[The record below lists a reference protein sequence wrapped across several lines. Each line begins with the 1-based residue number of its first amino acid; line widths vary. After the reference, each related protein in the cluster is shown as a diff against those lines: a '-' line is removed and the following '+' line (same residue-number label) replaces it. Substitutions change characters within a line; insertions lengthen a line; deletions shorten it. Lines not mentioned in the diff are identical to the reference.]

1 MPRNTTNSR
10 QTAPPSTQGPSN
22 APQPRRRN
30 VSFTDKDTT
39 AQQSKQGNATTAK
52 TTATKTTAAMTTAA
66 KKALEKKEQDKA
78 KMAEIKA
85 HAAATKKELQ
95 EHQAALKRREKEEAK
110 RRKDEELRVAR
121 LEEKIATLEKDKELE
136 LARLREAGAKRQ
148 EEAIMHETRRN
159 RQTVEEAMY
168 EAEIPEQYSPRT
180 LAVMRKDEEL
190 RKGPHEYSLRA
201 VIRSQ
206 NGSYTSTKW
215 SNKIGGLWKKGS
227 FDINALNIEIDT
239 AMEANGLVECIEI
252 RGWVKSTHSR
262 GTRQA
267 YNMTALTI
275 DEWEQR
281 VESITAQE

>member
-30 VSFTDKDTT
+30 VSFADEDTT

-52 TTATKTTAAMTTAA
+52 TTATKTTATMTIAA

-136 LARLREAGAKRQ
+136 LARLREVGAKRQ

-159 RQTVEEAMY
+159 RQTVEEAIY
-168 EAEIPEQYSPRT
+168 EAEILEQYSPRT
-180 LAVMRKDEEL
+180 LAAIRKDEEL
-190 RKGPHEYSLRA
+190 RKGPHKYSLRA

-206 NGSYTSTKW
+206 NGSHTSTK
-215 SNKIGGLWKKGS
+215 
-227 FDINALNIEIDT
+227 
-239 AMEANGLVECIEI
+239 
-252 RGWVKSTHSR
+252 
-262 GTRQA
+262 
-267 YNMTALTI
+267 
-275 DEWEQR
+275 
-281 VESITAQE
+281 